1 METTA
6 ETSAPSSE
14 PILEPAAGLPIT
26 PDVQVEHQ
34 PFRFT
39 AAASLPAARLEALEA
54 WHRPFLRL
62 ASANLRSTL
71 RLDVELELESIRV
84 ESCAQALAGRDEKNQ
99 ALLFRMAPQ
108 PDLWL
113 LDLPLPLALFGVE
126 RMTGGSLAVPAAD
139 DPAARELT
147 ELELIILKQFSLS
160 LLGDYAR
167 NWPAPVDY
175 KPEIVRLARTARVPR
190 AIGHLPED
198 LLVRVALDL
207 VLKDA
212 KSTFAV
218 YLPIAVVEELLQR
231 LGAHEDTRKPAA
243 TAPAQPHAKSPL
255 ASVPVPISVCW
266 QGFQI
271 SLRDLESLAP
281 GDLIVLDQKRCGEGV
296 VFLGDRARFAGKVAR
311 DAHKTVITLTHP
323 LE

>member
-6 ETSAPSSE
+6 ETSSE
-14 PILEPAAGLPIT
+14 PILESAAGLPIT
-26 PDVQVEHQ
+26 PDVQAEHQ

-39 AAASLPAARLEALEA
+39 AAASLSSARLESLEA

-71 RLDVELELESIRV
+71 RLDVELELDSIRI
-84 ESCAQALAGRDEKNQ
+84 ESCAQALTARDEKNQ

-126 RMTGGSLAVPAAD
+126 RMMGGNATGPAAD
-139 DPAARELT
+139 DAVSRELT
-147 ELELIILKQFSLS
+147 ELELIILKQFALS

-167 NWPAPVDY
+167 NWPTPTEY
-175 KPEIVRLARTARVPR
+175 KPEIVRLARMARLPR
-190 AIGHLPED
+190 AIGHQPED
-198 LLVRVALDL
+198 LLVRVALHL
-207 VLKDA
+207 VLKGA
-212 KSTFAV
+212 KSTFAI
-218 YLPIAVVEELLQR
+218 YLPMAVAEDLLQR
-231 LGAHEDTRKPAA
+231 LGAHEDTSRTAA
-243 TAPAQPHAKSPL
+243 AAPAQPHAKSPL
-255 ASVPVPISVCW
+255 ASVPVPISIRW

-281 GDLIVLDQKRCGEGV
+281 GDLLVLDQKKCDHGV
-296 VFLGDRARFAGKVAR
+296 VFLGDRARFAGKITR
-311 DAHKTVITLTHP
+311 EAHKTVITLTHP